1 MCSDK
6 IKEEKSDMKKAIALI
21 LVLLMALSLFACG
34 SNGGNGT
41 QQGANFEDAEDIGM
55 GETLANGTAGAD
67 YDGPKTGAAYYGF
80 FDNEYDYT
88 KDERYSVAYVVY
100 QTSVLYDA
108 FSAAFELWANRYNCD
123 YKMVDC
129 GGNADTYINQMQTL
143 VDNGVKGFLLDPD
156 SQMLGRVT
164 EYAQELVGDAWM
176 SGMSY
181 PYGED
186 GLMNHPFVGF
196 DNYDFGVQEC
206 TYVVNYAK
214 ENFEGWTPEEIG
226 CININYSTSE
236 LINNRMFGA
245 RDTWKELMPEAADN
259 FWDLDAAAIGM
270 TKSAAYDLVSNLLA
284 QHPEIT
290 YWCINATID
299 QFATGANSAIE
310 QYGLLDNTV
319 ICVLGGT
326 GLVNQWDQGV
336 ENAWKGAIYTAQPVY
351 AEPIFGI
358 MYYMMRGWCTAEE
371 VWQDYTNVDSNGY
384 GWLLL
389 ASEAIEYDTYQN
401 FLEWVDWHSGFNW
414 SNYGEWDGT
423 KYTILLDPSV
433 YNSISTQ

>member
-1 MCSDK
+1 
-6 IKEEKSDMKKAIALI
+6 
-21 LVLLMALSLFACG
+21 
-34 SNGGNGT
+34 
-41 QQGANFEDAEDIGM
+41 
-55 GETLANGTAGAD
+55 
-67 YDGPKTGAAYYGF
+67 
-80 FDNEYDYT
+80 
-88 KDERYSVAYVVY
+88 
-100 QTSVLYDA
+100 
-108 FSAAFELWANRYNCD
+108 
-123 YKMVDC
+123 
-129 GGNADTYINQMQTL
+129 
-143 VDNGVKGFLLDPD
+143 
-156 SQMLGRVT
+156 MLGRVT

-214 ENFEGWTPEEIG
+214 ENFEGWTPEEIR

-270 TKSAAYDLVSNLLA
+270 TESAAYDLVSNLLA

-299 QFATGANSAIE
+299 RFATGANSAIE

-371 VWQDYTNVDSNGY
+371 VWQDAQMWTATDMAGCS
-384 GWLLL
+384 
-389 ASEAIEYDTYQN
+389 
-401 FLEWVDWHSGFNW
+401 WHLKPLSMIHIRISLSGLT
-414 SNYGEWDGT
+414 GT
-423 KYTILLDPSV
+423 PDLTGQTMVSGTV
-433 YNSISTQ
+433 QSTQSFLTPAYTTQSAHSKLLMKLMKIPQCSAGDFFVQKQIHMVWDCQVKRA

>member
-1 MCSDK
+1 
-6 IKEEKSDMKKAIALI
+6 MKKAIALI

-67 YDGPKTGAAYYGF
+67 YDGPKTGEAYYGF

-270 TKSAAYDLVSNLLA
+270 TESAAYDLVSNLLA